1 MDVVWF
7 SEIKWDYLKT
17 RKQQLIRRKP
27 DEIRLLYLEPYVRGR
42 VNRFDL
48 RREDHIMC
56 ATVPFV
62 KAIPRGPLRSLL
74 DRRWARALVD
84 QAARR
89 RVAGHMRAA
98 GLVPADTGVVVSNVY
113 AINLAS
119 SVPGRFLLYDCNDAH
134 SAFPGMPAWT
144 EAYYRAACRRADHV
158 IATSQALH
166 DDVAAI
172 RGGRE
177 GCEVIGNG
185 VDYGRFARA
194 REALGPSSPSDIP
207 RIGYIG
213 AIAPWVDFEVVDRL
227 AVVHPDWEIVLVGP
241 VMRGAEGDVKRLVSR
256 PNVAVRKPVPHDDVP
271 ALLREFT
278 LGVIP
283 FRYDA
288 LTRGVNPNKMYEYL
302 AMGLPV
308 VTTRFSAEVQR
319 FPEVVTAAPA
329 AEEFARACERYVAL
343 VRDPAR
349 RSALQET
356 AFRIAA
362 ENDWATIADAFWKRV
377 KLLAAK

>member
-166 DDVAAI
+166 
-172 RGGRE
+172 
-177 GCEVIGNG
+177 G

-194 REALGPSSPSDIP
+194 REALGPSSPSNIP

-213 AIAPWVDFEVVDRL
+213 AIAPWVDFEVLDRL

-329 AEEFARACERYVAL
+329 AEEFARACERYAAL